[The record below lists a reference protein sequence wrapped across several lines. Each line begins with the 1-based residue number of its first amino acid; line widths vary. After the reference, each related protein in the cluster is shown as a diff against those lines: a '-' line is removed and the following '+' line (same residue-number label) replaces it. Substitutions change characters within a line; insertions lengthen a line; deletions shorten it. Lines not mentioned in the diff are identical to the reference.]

1 VKINEE
7 LVRSVRLNNTEFTL
21 VGTAHVSRKS
31 VEKVEQMIRS
41 GGFDCVAVELC
52 QARHNNLVNKDW
64 WKNLDIF
71 QIFKQ
76 RRATLLLINLAL
88 TAYQKRLAEKLGVD
102 AGKEMQRAVELASE
116 NNLRLETIDRD
127 ISTTLQRIIRRVSF
141 WQKIKLF
148 VGLISSVFIGE
159 EITEE
164 QVEELK
170 QGDLLH
176 SVVEEFGEQLPAVK
190 ETLIDERDQYM
201 AGKLAAI
208 AEMESAPKNVVVVI
222 GAGHLPGMLSILD
235 AAPVV
240 VRLEELEVKP
250 PPSRLG
256 YFIGWG
262 IAVLVLSMFFFGY
275 RQSPELGWQLIVT
288 WVVLNGGLSAFGAA
302 LALAHPLSIVS
313 AFLAAPITSLNPTIG
328 AGMVVGLVE
337 SFLRKPKVED
347 FENLREDVVHLKK
360 WWQNRVVR
368 VFLIFFFANMGSAI
382 GTWVA
387 GASIVNQILG

>member
-1 VKINEE
+1 MKINEE

>member
-1 VKINEE
+1 MKINEE

-127 ISTTLQRIIRRVSF
+127 ISTTLQRIIRRISF